1 MPAHS
6 WATQE
11 QLQFLRSRR
20 ADFANAQSAVPKQLN
35 EFWKNIERDFFLQWP
50 DQQAEAISRSKLI
63 EKNEGHDMFQ
73 KKKRKKKTKATSP
86 GSPSAMVMPMSHA
99 EWVEARKHVFIQ
111 TFPPIESY

>member
-11 QLQFLRSRR
+11 QLGFLRTRR

-50 DQQAEAISRSKLI
+50 DQAAEAISRSKLI
-63 EKNEGHDMFQ
+63 ENDLAGHDMFQ
-73 KKKRKKKTKATSP
+73 KKKRKKTKVTTP
-86 GSPSAMVMPMSHA
+86 PTTDIMMPMEHA
-99 EWVEARKHVFIQ
+99 EWVEARKHVLFN
-111 TFPPIESY
+111 F